1 MKKVY
6 LGMSA
11 DLIHPGH
18 INIIKKAASYGKVTV
33 GLLTDQAI
41 STYKRVPYM
50 TYDQRKQVIENIK
63 HVDSVVEQKTL
74 SYVENIRNLKPDY
87 VIHGD
92 DWKSGIQKKTR
103 DEAIIALNKIGGKLI
118 EVEYTKGISSSK
130 IKNAINEVGVT
141 PDQRLSS
148 LRRLLRAKPIIT
160 LNEVHNGLSGIITNN
175 ISVELENKTIEF
187 DGMWAS
193 SLTDSTAKGMPD
205 IEAVDVTSRLQSV
218 NSILGVTNK
227 LMIFDA
233 DTGGIREHFNFTVKA
248 LERLGVSA
256 AVIEDKVG
264 LKKNSLFG
272 TDVEQFQDKIENFQ
286 EKIQSGKSAQISN
299 DFMIIARIESLIL
312 NKGMDDALLRARS
325 YIDAGADA
333 IMIHS
338 RVKSPDEIFEFCK
351 QFREFNSD
359 LPLMVVPSSFNIVKI
374 EEWEKRG
381 VNIVCYANHMI
392 RSAYPAMQKV
402 AKSILLNGRSFEV
415 DENEDCMPI
424 KDILNLISV

>member
-18 INIIKKAASYGKVTV
+18 INIIKKAASYGKVVV
-33 GLLTDQAI
+33 GLLTDSAI
-41 STYKRVPYM
+41 ASYKRVPHM
-50 TYDQRKQVIENIK
+50 TYEQRKEVVENIK
-63 HVDSVVEQKTL
+63 YVDNVVEQKTL
-74 SYVENIRNLKPDY
+74 SYVDNIRNLKPDY

-92 DWKSGIQKKTR
+92 DWKTGVQKKTR
-103 DEAIIALNKIGGKLI
+103 DEVIEELNKIGGKLI

-130 IKNAINEVGVT
+130 IKNAINEIGVT
-141 PDQRLSS
+141 PDQRLTALKRILNSKS
-148 LRRLLRAKPIIT
+148 TII
-160 LNEVHNGLSGIITNN
+160 LNEVHNGLSGIITDN
-175 ISVELENKTIEF
+175 IAVEIEDNKSIEF

-218 NSILGVTNK
+218 NSILSVTNK
-227 LMIFDA
+227 PMIFDA
-233 DTGGIREHFNFTVKA
+233 DTGGLIEHFSFTIKS

-272 TDVEQFQDKIENFQ
+272 TEVEQHQDTIENFQ
-286 EKIQSGKSAQISN
+286 KKIETGKSSQVTN

-312 NKGMDDALLRARS
+312 NKGMDDAILRAEK
-325 YIDAGADA
+325 YIQAGADG

-338 RVKSPDEIFEFCK
+338 RSKKPDEIFEFCNK
-351 QFREFNSD
+351 FRETNNEM
-359 LPLMVVPSSFNIVKI
+359 PLMVVPSSFNGVKLD
-374 EEWEKRG
+374 EWEKRG

-392 RSAYPAMQKV
+392 RAAYPAMKKV
-402 AKSILLNGRSFEV
+402 AESILLNGRSYEV

-424 KDILNLISV
+424 KEILNLI